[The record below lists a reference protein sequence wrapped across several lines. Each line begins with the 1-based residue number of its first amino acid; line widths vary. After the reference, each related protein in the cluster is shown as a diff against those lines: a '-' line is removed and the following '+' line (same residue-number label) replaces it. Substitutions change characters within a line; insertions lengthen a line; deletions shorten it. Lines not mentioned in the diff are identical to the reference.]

1 MLYLPLAIIITGID
15 LFSYMGEYLGM
26 KNYSLFRK
34 MKKYFLV
41 AFLALF
47 LVLPVFAS
55 DNNIIQA
62 VTISKAKDSAD
73 SYELSVD
80 STKQVPYKTVQDV
93 DGSIYFE
100 LKNSNVAND
109 IDTFYDDVKDIDNV
123 IVKQTDRNR
132 VRIYVKGK
140 NAQNTELTFSNAILE
155 NNKEKIVLNRPMGD
169 YQPTNYNDLENSE
182 DDLQAWYDNSFN
194 LTHLI
199 RALFTTLKDTGLGVV
214 LLFLALTSSAVLIAK
229 TLSSKLSQDKEQLIG
244 LNSTKFHNDITFDH
258 ILPQTQKR
266 HDEMMDEEKRQETLK
281 IAQAQLAKAHEKYQN
296 YLQEKYKNA
305 TFPNKPKSIGMDA
318 VKKGIAL
325 SQYQKSTKNPY
336 SDQEVIKMDEIKQDY
351 SKDDFKIPP
360 RPDVQQ
366 FSQFKNQIS
375 NSAQV
380 SKRVAAK
387 PDFTTSTVASSPYIQ
402 RKTGNAA
409 KKEGSMKFLESV
421 TRIYEESGRKDLANG
436 LKNTMSKT
444 KQII

>member
-1 MLYLPLAIIITGID
+1 
-15 LFSYMGEYLGM
+15 MGEYLGM
-26 KNYSLFRK
+26 KSYSLFKK
-34 MKKYFLV
+34 MKKYILT
-41 AFLALF
+41 ALLAALLAL
-47 LVLPVFAS
+47 PGFAD

-62 VTISKAKDSAD
+62 VTISKAKGNAN

-80 STKQVPYKTVQDV
+80 STKEVQYKTMQDV

-100 LKNSNVAND
+100 LKNSTVAND
-109 IDTFYDDVKDIDNV
+109 LDTFYDDVKDIDNV
-123 IVKQTDRNR
+123 IVKQTDKNK
-132 VRIYVKGK
+132 VRIYVKGR
-140 NAQNTELTFSNAILE
+140 NAQNTELMFTNSILE
-155 NNKEKIVLNRPMGD
+155 NNREKITLNRPMGE
-169 YQPTNYNDLENSE
+169 YQPTSYNDLENAE
-182 DDLQAWYDNSFN
+182 DDVQAWDDNSFN
-194 LTHLI
+194 LAHLI
-199 RALFTTLKDTGLGVV
+199 QSFFMTLKDSGLGIV
-214 LLFLALTSSAVLIAK
+214 LLFLALISSAVLMAK

-244 LNSTKFHNDITFDH
+244 LNSTKFQDDIIFDR

-266 HDEMMDEEKRQETLK
+266 LVEMMDDEKRQETLK
-281 IAQAQLAKAHEKYQN
+281 IAKAQLTKAHEKYQN

-336 SDQEVIKMDEIKQDY
+336 SDQEVIKMDEIKQNY

-360 RPDVQQ
+360 RPDTTQLN
-366 FSQFKNQIS
+366 QFKKQIS
-375 NSAQV
+375 NPVPKSTV
-380 SKRVAAK
+380 RS
-387 PDFTTSTVASSPYIQ
+387 DFTTSTVNSSPYIQ
-402 RKTGNAA
+402 RKTGNIT

-421 TRIYEESGRKDLANG
+421 TKIYEESGRTDLANG